1 MKTIMPRKS
10 VLKLPPIDL
19 GDEAIGQR
27 IARLRKER
35 GYSQEALAKKMGIVR
50 ILVSDYERGRIRPH
64 PEMVAR
70 FALAFGIT
78 TDELIGLKGSKKNDK
93 TPNLAIQKRM
103 RQIEQLPPAKQ
114 RVILQTIDGFIK
126 GVQ

>member
-1 MKTIMPRKS
+1 
-10 VLKLPPIDL
+10 
-19 GDEAIGQR
+19 
-27 IARLRKER
+27 
-35 GYSQEALAKKMGIVR
+35 
-50 ILVSDYERGRIRPH
+50 
-64 PEMVAR
+64 MVAR

-78 TDELIGLKGSKKNDK
+78 TDELIGLKGSKENGT